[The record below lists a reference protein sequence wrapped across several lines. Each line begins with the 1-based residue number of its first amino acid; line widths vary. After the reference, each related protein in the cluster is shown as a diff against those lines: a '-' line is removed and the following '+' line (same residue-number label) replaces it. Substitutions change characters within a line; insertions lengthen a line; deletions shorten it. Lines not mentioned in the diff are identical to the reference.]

1 MHLRAFSP
9 LENQERLVGLD
20 TRPLKSHARD
30 WESRPIRTGVGLLTM
45 TNDLFAATL
54 KSANLSSRSGTLD
67 AVHSTDDL
75 AIVRI
80 R

>member
-1 MHLRAFSP
+1 MHLRAFWP

-30 WESRPIRTGVGLLTM
+30 WESRSTRTGLGILTM

-54 KSANLSSRSGTLD
+54 KSANLSSRSRTLD
-67 AVHSTDDL
+67 AGHSSDDV